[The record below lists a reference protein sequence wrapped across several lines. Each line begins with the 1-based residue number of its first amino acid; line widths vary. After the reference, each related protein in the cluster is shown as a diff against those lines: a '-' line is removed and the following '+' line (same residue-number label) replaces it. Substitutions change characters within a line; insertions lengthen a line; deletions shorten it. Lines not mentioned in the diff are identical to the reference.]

1 MPSISQRGIIMPS
14 SPIRKLVPYAEAAK
28 ARGLHVYHLNIG
40 QPDILTPDVAL
51 SAVKNAKIPIV
62 EYSHSAGMPEYRR
75 KLSKYYQSVGI
86 DISPDQMLVTCGGS
100 EAVLFAFMSCLDP
113 LDEIIV
119 PEPFY
124 ANYEAFAAQAGACV
138 VPITSTIE
146 DGFTL
151 PSIEE
156 FEKVMT
162 HKTKAIM
169 ICNPNN
175 PTGYLYSEQEML
187 QLRQLIKKHDLFLI
201 CDEVYREF
209 CYDGAPYFSSMYLK
223 DVEQN
228 VIMVDSV
235 SKRYSECGLR
245 IGLLASRNK
254 DVIASAMKMAQA
266 RLCPPTFGQIAAM
279 ASLDVPEEYF
289 QAMNKEYCMRRNF
302 LLDGLNKIPG
312 VYSPMPRGAFYTV
325 AKLPIDDSEKFCRWL
340 LADFS
345 YNNQTVMLAPASGF
359 YSNRTLG
366 KDEVRIAYCLN
377 CDDLAVALDLLA
389 RALRQYPGRTPE
401 AGAPLTE
408 MERRL
413 REQAKVQVQQQ

>member
-1 MPSISQRGIIMPS
+1 MPSISQRGVIMPS
-14 SPIRKLVPYAEAAK
+14 SPIRKLVPYSDDAK
-28 ARGLHVYHLNIG
+28 ARGIRVFHLNIG
-40 QPDILTPDVAL
+40 QPDILTPEVAL
-51 SAVKNAKIPIV
+51 SAVKNAQIPIV
-62 EYSHSAGMPEYRR
+62 GYSNSAGMPEYRR
-75 KLSKYYQSVGI
+75 KLSKYYQTVGI
-86 DISPDQMLVTCGGS
+86 DLRPDEMLVTCGGS

-124 ANYEAFAAQAGACV
+124 ANYEAFATAAGACV

-146 DGFTL
+146 NGFTL
-151 PSIEE
+151 PTIEE
-156 FEKVMT
+156 FEKVIT

-175 PTGYLYSEQEML
+175 PTGYLYSEKEML
-187 QLRQLIKKHDLFLI
+187 QLRELIIKYDLFLI

-209 CYDGAPYFSSMYLK
+209 CYDGAQYFSSMYLK
-223 DVEQN
+223 GVEEN

-245 IGLLASRNK
+245 IGLLATHNK
-254 DVIASAMKMAQA
+254 EVIASAMKLAQA

-279 ASLDVPEEYF
+279 ASLDVPSEYLE
-289 QAMNKEYCMRRNF
+289 AVNKEYCKRRNF

-325 AKLPIDDSEKFCRWL
+325 ARLPIDDSDRFCQWL

-345 YNNQTVMLAPASGF
+345 YNNQTVMLAPAAGF

-366 KDEVRIAYCLN
+366 RDEVRIAYVLN
-377 CDDLAVALDLLA
+377 CEDLAIALDLLA
-389 RALRQYPGRTPE
+389 RALRQYPGRTAE
-401 AGAPLTE
+401 SGSPLTE
-408 MERRL
+408 SEKRL
-413 REQAKVQVQQQ
+413 WGRED

>member
-14 SPIRKLVPYAEAAK
+14 SPIRKLVPYSDDAK
-28 ARGLHVYHLNIG
+28 ARGLHVFHLNIG

-51 SAVKNAKIPIV
+51 SAIKNAKIPIV
-62 EYSHSAGMPEYRR
+62 EYTNSAGMPEYRR

-86 DISPDQMLVTCGGS
+86 DIAPDQMLVTCGGS

-124 ANYEAFAAQAGACV
+124 ATYEAFAAAAGACV
-138 VPITSTIE
+138 VPITSTI
-146 DGFTL
+146 DNGFTL

-156 FEKVMT
+156 FERVIT
-162 HKTKAIM
+162 NRTKAIM

-175 PTGYLYSEQEML
+175 PTGYLYSEREMRL
-187 QLRQLIKKHDLFLI
+187 LRDLIVRHDLFLI

-209 CYDGAPYFSSMYLK
+209 CYDGAKYFSSMYLEGV
-223 DVEQN
+223 DDN
-228 VIMVDSV
+228 VVMVDSV

-245 IGLLASRNK
+245 IGLLATRNK
-254 DVIASAMKMAQA
+254 AIIASALKLAQA

-289 QAMNKEYCMRRNF
+289 HQMNAEYCKRRNF

-325 AKLPIDDSEKFCRWL
+325 ARLPIDDSEKFCIWL

-345 YNNQTVMLAPASGF
+345 YNNQTVMLAPAAGF

-366 KDEVRIAYCLN
+366 RNEVRIAYTLN

-401 AGAPLTE
+401 SGSPLNE
-408 MERRL
+408 CERRM
-413 REQAKVQVQQQ
+413 REMAEA

>member
-14 SPIRKLVPYAEAAK
+14 SPIRKLVPYSDAAK
-28 ARGLHVYHLNIG
+28 ARGLRVFHLNIG

-51 SAVKNAKIPIV
+51 AAVKNANIPIV
-62 EYSHSAGMPEYRR
+62 EYTHSAGMPEYRR
-75 KLSKYYQSVGI
+75 KLSKYYQNAGI
-86 DISPDQMLVTCGGS
+86 DLTPDQMLVTCGGS

-124 ANYEAFAAQAGACV
+124 ANYEAFAAQAGALV
-138 VPITSTIE
+138 VPITSTI
-146 DGFTL
+146 DNGFTL

-156 FEKVMT
+156 FEKVIT

-175 PTGYLYSEQEML
+175 PTGYLYSEQEL
-187 QLRQLIKKHDLFLI
+187 KQLRELIIKHDLFLI

-209 CYDGAPYFSSMYLK
+209 CYDGAKYYSCMYLEGV
-223 DVEQN
+223 DNN

-245 IGLLASRNK
+245 IGVLGTRNK
-254 DVIASAMKMAQA
+254 AVLASAMKMAQA

-289 QAMNKEYCMRRNF
+289 EAVNKEYCKRRNF

-312 VYSPMPRGAFYTV
+312 VYSPMPRGAFYTI
-325 AKLPIDDSEKFCRWL
+325 ARLPIDDSDKFCQWL
-340 LADFS
+340 LTEFS
-345 YNNQTVMLAPASGF
+345 YNNQTLMLAPAAGF

-366 KDEVRIAYCLN
+366 KDEVRIAYTLN
-377 CDDLAVALDLLA
+377 CDDLAISLDLLA
-389 RALRQYPGRTPE
+389 RALKQYPWRTEE
-401 AGAPLTE
+401 AGQPLTE
-408 MERRL
+408 SEKKI
-413 REQAKVQVQQQ
+413 REKGH